1 MQGLVPALVR
11 LSARCMGGARKRRPR
26 RRQSSR
32 QLNKQLK
39 LSNRL
44 RLKRRRSIKP
54 AWTDSS
60 EHSRPAWMRAGIQFS
75 RGTISRQDQY
85 LRCTREKAESVPTH
99 LVCPG
104 GTFHDCL
111 SVLDEA
117 IKLSDDKTDPR
128 VGKNRWMRQSWSAK
142 SRSAQQSLMTARR

>member
-11 LSARCMGGARKRRPR
+11 LSARCMGGARKRKPR

-39 LSNRL
+39 LSS
-44 RLKRRRSIKP
+44 RLKLKPHPSTKP
-54 AWTDSS
+54 AWTVSS
-60 EHSRPAWMRAGIQFS
+60 ERSRPAWMRAGIQFS
-75 RGTISRQDQY
+75 KGPGSRPDRY
-85 LRCTREKAESVPTH
+85 PRFTESVPTH

-117 IKLSDDKTDPR
+117 IKLSDDKT
-128 VGKNRWMRQSWSAK
+128 
-142 SRSAQQSLMTARR
+142 